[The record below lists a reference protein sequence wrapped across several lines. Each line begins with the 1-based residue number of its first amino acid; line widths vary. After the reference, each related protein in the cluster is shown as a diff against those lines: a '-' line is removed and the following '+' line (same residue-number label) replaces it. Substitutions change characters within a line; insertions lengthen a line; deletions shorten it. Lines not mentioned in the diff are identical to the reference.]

1 MVEEEDNGS
10 ADANG
15 TAGGAANGSATSG
28 IAEAALI
35 KAHRDQIHEMMDI
48 VKAVRSPRTGSSFP
62 QRRSHAVVL
71 AQEMRLVGQR
81 NKGEATQMAY
91 MDRVDSLLSKKLAL
105 IMQLKAKLSRFR
117 EAMDM

>member
-1 MVEEEDNGS
+1 MLALADGSEPAPAPSSGVESKDNGGGSTTPVVEEEDNGS

-48 VKAVRSPRTGSSFP
+48 VKAVRSPRVEC
-62 QRRSHAVVL
+62 RSRSVVL
-71 AQEMRLVGQR
+71 MLWCLRR
-81 NKGEATQMAY
+81 
-91 MDRVDSLLSKKLAL
+91 R
-105 IMQLKAKLSRFR
+105 
-117 EAMDM
+117 